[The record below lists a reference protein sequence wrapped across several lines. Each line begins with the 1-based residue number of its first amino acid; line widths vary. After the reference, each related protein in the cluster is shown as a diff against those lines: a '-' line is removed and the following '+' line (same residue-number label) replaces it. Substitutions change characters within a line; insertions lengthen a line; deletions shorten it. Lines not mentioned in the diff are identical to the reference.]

1 MKKITFMVTLIL
13 TSLSIIACRP
23 KDEASQSS
31 VANSSTVAETTSETT
46 TESTKETIKIDYA
59 LYNSVI
65 EKYAKLTKETRQV
78 DDEINSK
85 ALLRYHEPEIY
96 PNLQYS
102 LYDFDGNGVDE
113 LVIAL
118 TTKTGKHDI
127 LDIRTVKDNQVIK
140 LSNANNKL
148 AFIGERAPLL
158 PLKDGY
164 FELISRVS
172 VDKHVYKLYR
182 INQEGTDIEWIAE
195 APNEAGLGVS
205 IEEIELTNWNNLTVP
220 IGMESTINNEQTGM
234 DITAIQKGDFSSVV
248 GTWRNSDGWELT
260 FDESGL
266 VDKNFYV
273 PIDHLQVKD
282 NFLKAGLMP
291 KKPGGAVALAFIPAG
306 VSLTP
311 AITSSPNNGYVD
323 PSDLSKDRLWSGYQV
338 IDGNLQ
344 GFFYRVQ

>member
-1 MKKITFMVTLIL
+1 MKKITLMATLIL
-13 TSLSIIACRP
+13 TSLSIIACKP
-23 KDEASQSS
+23 KEEASQSS
-31 VANSSTVAETTSETT
+31 VTNQSTVSETTTETT

-65 EKYAKLTKETRQV
+65 EKYAKITKETRRF

-85 ALLRYHEPEIY
+85 AFLRYQDPEIY

-118 TTKTGKHDI
+118 TTKIGKHDI
-127 LDIRTVKDNQVIK
+127 LDIRTIKDNQVIK

-148 AFIGERAPLL
+148 EFIGERVPLI
-158 PLKDGY
+158 PLKEGY
-164 FELISRVS
+164 FELVSKVS
-172 VDKHVYKLYR
+172 VDKHVYQLYR
-182 INQEGTDIEWIAE
+182 INQEGTDIELVAE
-195 APNEAGLGVS
+195 APNQDGLGISMDS
-205 IEEIELTNWNNLTVP
+205 IEITNWNNLTVP
-220 IGMESTINNEQTGM
+220 IGAESTVNNDQTGI
-234 DITAIQKGDFSSVV
+234 DIAAIQKGDFSSVV

-291 KKPGGAVALAFIPAG
+291 KKPGGAVALAFLPAG

-344 GFFYRVQ
+344 GFFYKVQ

>member
-1 MKKITFMVTLIL
+1 MKKLTFMATLLL
-13 TSLSIIACRP
+13 TSLSIIACKP

-31 VANSSTVAETTSETT
+31 VVNPSTVAETTTETT

-65 EKYAKLTKETRQV
+65 EKYVKITKETRQV
-78 DDEINSK
+78 DDEINAK
-85 ALLRYHEPEIY
+85 ALLRYQEAEIY

-102 LYDFDGNGVDE
+102 VYDFDGNGVDE

-127 LDIRTVKDNQVIK
+127 LDIRTIKDNQVIK

-148 AFIGERAPLL
+148 DFIGERVPLI
-158 PLKDGY
+158 PLKEGY
-164 FELISRVS
+164 FELVSKVS

-182 INQEGTDIEWIAE
+182 INQGGTDIELVAE
-195 APNEAGLGVS
+195 APNQAGLGIS
-205 IEEIELTNWNNLTVP
+205 MDPIEITNWNNLTVP
-220 IGMESTINNEQTGM
+220 IGTESTVKNEQTGM
-234 DITAIQKGDFSSVV
+234 DIAAIQKGDFSSVV
-248 GTWRNSDGWELT
+248 GTWKNSDGWELI
-260 FDESGL
+260 FDENGL

-291 KKPGGAVALAFIPAG
+291 KKPGGAVALAFLPEG

-311 AITSSPNNGYVD
+311 AITSSPNNGYMD

-344 GFFYRVQ
+344 GFFYKVQ

>member
-1 MKKITFMVTLIL
+1 MKKITLMATLIL
-13 TSLSIIACRP
+13 TSLSIIACKP
-23 KDEASQSS
+23 KEEASQSS
-31 VANSSTVAETTSETT
+31 VTNQSTVSETTTETT

-65 EKYAKLTKETRQV
+65 EKYAKITKETRRF

-85 ALLRYHEPEIY
+85 AFLRYHEPEIY

-102 LYDFDGNGVDE
+102 VYDFDGNGVDE

-118 TTKTGKHDI
+118 TTKKGKHDI

-148 AFIGERAPLL
+148 NFIGERVPLI
-158 PLKDGY
+158 PLKEGY
-164 FELISRVS
+164 FELVSKVS

-182 INQEGTDIEWIAE
+182 INQEGTDIELVAE
-195 APNEAGLGVS
+195 ASNEDGLGISVES
-205 IEEIELTNWNNLTVP
+205 IEIPNWNNLTVS
-220 IGMESTINNEQTGM
+220 IGTESTVNNEQTGM
-234 DITAIQKGDFSSVV
+234 DIAAIQKGDFSSVV

-260 FDESGL
+260 FDENGL

-291 KKPGGAVALAFIPAG
+291 KKPGVGVALAFIPAG

-323 PSDLSKDRLWSGYQV
+323 PSDLSKDRLWSGPQIV
-338 IDGNLQ
+338 DGNLQ
-344 GFFYRVQ
+344 GFFYKVQ

>member
-1 MKKITFMVTLIL
+1 MKKITFMATLIL
-13 TSLSIIACRP
+13 TSLSIISCKP
-23 KDEASQSS
+23 KEEASQSS
-31 VANSSTVAETTSETT
+31 AANQSTVAETTTETT
-46 TESTKETIKIDYA
+46 TELTKEKIKIDYA

-65 EKYAKLTKETRQV
+65 EKYAKITKETRQF

-85 ALLRYHEPEIY
+85 ALLRYQEPEIY

-102 LYDFDGNGVDE
+102 VYDFDRNGVDE

-148 AFIGERAPLL
+148 EFIGERVPLI
-158 PLKDGY
+158 PLKEGY
-164 FELISRVS
+164 FELVSKVS

-182 INQEGTDIEWIAE
+182 INQEGTDIELVAE
-195 APNEAGLGVS
+195 ASNEGGLGISVES
-205 IEEIELTNWNNLTVP
+205 IEIPNWNNLTVP
-220 IGMESTINNEQTGM
+220 IGAEFTVKNEQTGM
-234 DITAIQKGDFSSVV
+234 DIAAIQKGDFSSVV
-248 GTWRNSDGWELT
+248 GTWKNSDGWELT
-260 FDESGL
+260 FDENGL

-273 PIDHLQVKD
+273 PIERLSVAD

-291 KKPGGAVALAFIPAG
+291 KKPGGAVALAFLPAG

>member
-1 MKKITFMVTLIL
+1 MKKITFLATLIL
-13 TSLSIIACRP
+13 TSLSIIAC
-23 KDEASQSS
+23 KQKEEASQSS
-31 VANSSTVAETTSETT
+31 VANQSTIAETTTETT
-46 TESTKETIKIDYA
+46 TESTKEAIKIDYA

-65 EKYAKLTKETRQV
+65 EKYAKITKETRQF

-85 ALLRYHEPEIY
+85 ALLRYQEPEIY

-102 LYDFDGNGVDE
+102 VYDFDRNGVDE

-127 LDIRTVKDNQVIK
+127 LDIRTIKDNQVIK

-148 AFIGERAPLL
+148 DFIDERAPLL

-164 FELISRVS
+164 FELVSRVS

-182 INQEGTDIEWIAE
+182 INQEGTNIEWIAE
-195 APNEAGLGVS
+195 APNEDGLGIS
-205 IEEIELTNWNNLTVP
+205 IEQIEITNWNNLTVP
-220 IGMESTINNEQTGM
+220 IGTESTVKNEQIGM

-260 FDESGL
+260 FDENGL

-273 PIDHLQVKD
+273 PTERLSVAD

-291 KKPGGAVALAFIPAG
+291 KKPGVGVALAFLPTG

-311 AITSSPNNGYVD
+311 AVTSSPNNGYVD

-344 GFFYRVQ
+344 GFFYKVN

>member
-1 MKKITFMVTLIL
+1 M
-13 TSLSIIACRP
+13 
-23 KDEASQSS
+23 
-31 VANSSTVAETTSETT
+31 
-46 TESTKETIKIDYA
+46 IKIDYA
-59 LYNSVI
+59 LYNGVI
-65 EKYAKLTKETRQV
+65 EKYAKITKKTQQV
-78 DDEINSK
+78 DNEINSK
-85 ALLRYHEPEIY
+85 ALLRYQEPTIY

-127 LDIRTVKDNQVIK
+127 LDIRTIKDNQVIK

-148 AFIGERAPLL
+148 DFIGERVPLT
-158 PLKDGY
+158 PLKEGY
-164 FELISRVS
+164 FELVSRVS

-182 INQEGTDIEWIAE
+182 INQEGTDIELVAE
-195 APNEAGLGVS
+195 APNQDGLGISVDS
-205 IEEIELTNWNNLTVP
+205 IEIPNWNNLTVP
-220 IGMESTINNEQTGM
+220 VGTESTVNNEQTGM
-234 DITAIQKGDFSSVV
+234 DIAAIQKGDFSSVV

-282 NFLKAGLMP
+282 NFLKAGLVP
-291 KKPGGAVALAFIPAG
+291 KKPGVGVALAFIPAG

-311 AITSSPNNGYVD
+311 AVTSSPNNGYVD

-344 GFFYRVQ
+344 GFFYKVQ

>member
-1 MKKITFMVTLIL
+1 M
-13 TSLSIIACRP
+13 
-23 KDEASQSS
+23 
-31 VANSSTVAETTSETT
+31 
-46 TESTKETIKIDYA
+46 
-59 LYNSVI
+59 
-65 EKYAKLTKETRQV
+65 
-78 DDEINSK
+78 
-85 ALLRYHEPEIY
+85 
-96 PNLQYS
+96 
-102 LYDFDGNGVDE
+102 
-113 LVIAL
+113 
-118 TTKTGKHDI
+118 
-127 LDIRTVKDNQVIK
+127 IK

-148 AFIGERAPLL
+148 NFIGERAPLL

-195 APNEAGLGVS
+195 APNEVGLGVS
-205 IEEIELTNWNNLTVP
+205 IEEIEITNWNNLTVP
-220 IGMESTINNEQTGM
+220 IGMESTVKNEQTGM
-234 DITAIQKGDFSSVV
+234 DIVAIQKGDFSSVV
-248 GTWRNSDGWELT
+248 GTWRNSDGWEWT
-260 FDESGL
+260 FDENGL

-291 KKPGGAVALAFIPAG
+291 KKPGVGVALAFIPAG

-311 AITSSPNNGYVD
+311 AVTSSPNNGYVD

>member
-1 MKKITFMVTLIL
+1 MKKLTFMATLLL
-13 TSLSIIACRP
+13 TSLSIIACKP
-23 KDEASQSS
+23 KDEANQSS
-31 VANSSTVAETTSETT
+31 VVNQSTVTETTSETT

-65 EKYAKLTKETRQV
+65 EKYAKITKETRQV
-78 DDEINSK
+78 DDEINAK
-85 ALLRYHEPEIY
+85 ALLRYQEPEIY

-118 TTKTGKHDI
+118 TTKKGKHDI
-127 LDIRTVKDNQVIK
+127 LDIRTIKDNQVIK

-148 AFIGERAPLL
+148 DFIGERAPLL
-158 PLKDGY
+158 PLKEGY

-182 INQEGTDIEWIAE
+182 INQEGTGIEWIAE
-195 APNEAGLGVS
+195 APNEAGLDIS
-205 IEEIELTNWNNLTVP
+205 IEQIEITNWNNLTVP
-220 IGMESTINNEQTGM
+220 IVTGSTIKNEQIGM

-260 FDESGL
+260 FDENGL
-266 VDKNFYV
+266 VDKNSYV
-273 PIDHLQVKD
+273 PTDHLQVKD
-282 NFLKAGLMP
+282 NFLKSGLMP
-291 KKPGGAVALAFIPAG
+291 KKTGVGVALAFIPAG

>member
-1 MKKITFMVTLIL
+1 MKKITLMATLIL
-13 TSLSIIACRP
+13 TSFSIIACKP
-23 KDEASQSS
+23 KEEASQSS
-31 VANSSTVAETTSETT
+31 VANQSTVAETTIETT

-65 EKYAKLTKETRQV
+65 EKYAKITKETRNF

-85 ALLRYHEPEIY
+85 ALLRYQEPEIY
-96 PNLQYS
+96 PNLQYNV
-102 LYDFDGNGVDE
+102 YDFDGNGVNE

-127 LDIRTVKDNQVIK
+127 LDIRTIKDNQVIK

-148 AFIGERAPLL
+148 DFIGERAPLL

-164 FELISRVS
+164 FELVSRVS

-182 INQEGTDIEWIAE
+182 INQEGTDIELVAE
-195 APNEAGLGVS
+195 APNEDGLGVS
-205 IEEIELTNWNNLTVP
+205 IEEIEITNWNNLTVP
-220 IGMESTINNEQTGM
+220 IGTESTVKNEQTGM
-234 DITAIQKGDFSSVV
+234 DIAAIQKGDFSSVA

-260 FDESGL
+260 FDENGL

-273 PIDHLQVKD
+273 PVDRLQVTD
-282 NFLKAGLMP
+282 NFLKSGLMP
-291 KKPGGAVALAFIPAG
+291 KKPGVGVALAFIPAG

>member
-31 VANSSTVAETTSETT
+31 VVNQSTVAETTTETT

-65 EKYAKLTKETRQV
+65 EKYAKITKETRKF
-78 DDEINSK
+78 DDEMNGK

-102 LYDFDGNGVDE
+102 VYDFDGNGVDE

-127 LDIRTVKDNQVIK
+127 LDIRTIKDNQVIK

-172 VDKHVYKLYR
+172 VDKHVYYLYR
-182 INQEGTDIEWIAE
+182 INQEGTDIELVAE
-195 APNEAGLGVS
+195 ASNEGGLGISVES
-205 IEEIELTNWNNLTVP
+205 IEIPNWNNLTVP
-220 IGMESTINNEQTGM
+220 IGAEFTVKNEQTGM
-234 DITAIQKGDFSSVV
+234 DIVAIQKGDFSSVV

-260 FDESGL
+260 FDENGL

-273 PIDHLQVKD
+273 PIERLSVAD
-282 NFLKAGLMP
+282 NFLKSGLMP

-338 IDGNLQ
+338 IDRNLQ
-344 GFFYRVQ
+344 GFFYKVQ